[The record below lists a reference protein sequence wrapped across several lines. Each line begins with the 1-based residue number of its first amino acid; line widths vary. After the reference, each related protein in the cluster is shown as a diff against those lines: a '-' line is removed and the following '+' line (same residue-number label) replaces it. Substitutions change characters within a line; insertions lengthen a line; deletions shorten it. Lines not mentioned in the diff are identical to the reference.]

1 VHDHAHAD
9 RATALLVLADVRQ
22 HEPLVPQAA
31 LHPLLESSNLV
42 TSNSYIPQKQN
53 VGSMAQ
59 NELRYL
65 AQRALQFLE
74 TNVQITDNQRV
85 DPEISVHPPR
95 LLLWCSARQSD
106 PGSNQELTAHSRTV
120 VCRTL
125 IPFLVWFD

>member
-1 VHDHAHAD
+1 MHDHAHAD
-9 RATALLVLADVRQ
+9 RAATLLVLADVRQ

-42 TSNSYIPQKQN
+42 TSTSYIPQKQN

-85 DPEISVHPPR
+85 NPEISVPPPP
-95 LLLWCSARQSD
+95 SA
-106 PGSNQELTAHSRTV
+106 A
-120 VCRTL
+120 
-125 IPFLVWFD
+125 LVLRSPVRSGQ